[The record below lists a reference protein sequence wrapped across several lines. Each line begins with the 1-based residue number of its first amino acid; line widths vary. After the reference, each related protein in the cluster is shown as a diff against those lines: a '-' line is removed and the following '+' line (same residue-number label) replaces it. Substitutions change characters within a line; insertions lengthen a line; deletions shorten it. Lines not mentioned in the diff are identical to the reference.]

1 MVLVNFAVDSG
12 CGLLMMSLGYSFI
25 NDGRSDFLVDGGV
38 MMTRLVPEGRGVSMN
53 FVNEQL
59 LDS

>member
-1 MVLVNFAVDSG
+1 
-12 CGLLMMSLGYSFI
+12 MSLGYSFI